1 MSTGLQTVINYSN
14 TMLVDR
20 RKVVGIQ
27 YTRNEIPRVT
37 LTPTLNPWKFTFELP
52 NSFRY
57 SDARALME
65 QIDTLD
71 QFTPQIVTFGDNPNL
86 SWMFAYQGVMSPQMI
101 NNITVRSFAGNQLIL
116 QNLPAINA
124 QAPLFLQN
132 DLIQIAGHPYPF
144 TSTTDVLR
152 GTDTSVTITTNR
164 PNIISSTVVGSNIV
178 VGNQCQF
185 NLFCPNMPKYKLVV
199 GGQLVSNGQLINN
212 ALLNWS
218 SGFLMYE
225 FCGDA

>member
-1 MSTGLQTVINYSN
+1 MATGLQTVINYSN

-27 YTRNEIPRVT
+27 YTRNEVPRST

-65 QIDTLD
+65 ELDTLD
-71 QFTPQIVTFGDNPNL
+71 QWQPQVISFNSNPNL
-86 SWMFAYQGVMSPQMI
+86 TWIFAYQGTMSTAMI
-101 NNITVRSFAGNQLIL
+101 NNMRVESFIDDQLVL
-116 QNLPAINA
+116 NNLPAIA
-124 QAPLFLQN
+124 STRLLFAKN
-132 DLIQIAGHPYPF
+132 DLIQIVGFPYPF
-144 TSTTDVLR
+144 TSTTNIVR
-152 GTDTSVTITTNR
+152 GTGSTVTVTTNR
-164 PNIISSTVVGSNIV
+164 PNIITSSVTGLGII
-178 VGNQCQF
+178 VGNTCQF

-199 GGQLVSNGQLINN
+199 GGQKMVNGQLVSN

-218 SGFLMYE
+218 SGFLLYE
-225 FCGDA
+225 YVGEA